1 MVNILSFNAK
11 WEDQILIIIIIK
23 TKWPIMTKVKYF
35 KWLL

>member
-1 MVNILSFNAK
+1 MVNIFPSNAK
-11 WEDQILIIIIIK
+11 LEDQIFIIVIIK